1 MRGGRCLGTELCGGE
16 PLNLVALPYPSS
28 PALPTIVMRSVV
40 QHARLGTP
48 PAEEA
53 RVTGIMDPNIA
64 KRIREKTVHLRQRL
78 ATTSAAQA
86 ERQHLEVLRSDW
98 ERRTRTYKQREE
110 GYMKQITELE
120 DAILDF
126 HSSRW
131 REKEDDA
138 VDPMLPVA
146 GTHRDIVGSLEEL
159 EGRSEAI
166 RAERH
171 RDLTRSHRARL
182 LDWTKELD
190 GVRRHK
196 EEGMRKWKQR
206 ADALDK
212 ERLWAANLCAKLT
225 TLNED
230 LVAQNDE
237 LRDRFKTG
245 EDDRRYL
252 IHQLAQIKKDTAR
265 CHQAAQALD
274 DRLDDARARGAG
286 DRAGGVKRVA
296 SSNLKVD
303 VTAEHRKKRLDEIK
317 RLETG
322 LEHLQRNLL
331 GERRRCAERADESTA
346 LQRVL
351 RRRLLDLNEQ
361 LDDAQLEAEC
371 GDTPD
376 ESSELALLTWQ
387 SRVLALLYERAF
399 PADRAGAW
407 LPGKLHR

>member
-1 MRGGRCLGTELCGGE
+1 MRW
-16 PLNLVALPYPSS
+16 
-28 PALPTIVMRSVV
+28 PAVL
-40 QHARLGTP
+40 
-48 PAEEA
+48 
-53 RVTGIMDPNIA
+53 
-64 KRIREKTVHLRQRL
+64 L
-78 ATTSAAQA
+78 ATRAAAQFGVFSGDGA
-86 ERQHLEVLRSDW
+86 TDCFYVYNGVNYVSGHQ
-98 ERRTRTYKQREE
+98 
-110 GYMKQITELE
+110 LE

-182 LDWTKELD
+182 LDWSKELD

-196 EEGMRKWKQR
+196 EAGMRKWKQR

-274 DRLDDARARGAG
+274 RAARRSAAPRGSP
-286 DRAGGVKRVA
+286 RA
-296 SSNLKVD
+296 S
-303 VTAEHRKKRLDEIK
+303 
-317 RLETG
+317 
-322 LEHLQRNLL
+322 
-331 GERRRCAERADESTA
+331 
-346 LQRVL
+346 
-351 RRRLLDLNEQ
+351 
-361 LDDAQLEAEC
+361 
-371 GDTPD
+371 
-376 ESSELALLTWQ
+376 
-387 SRVLALLYERAF
+387 
-399 PADRAGAW
+399 AGA
-407 LPGKLHR
+407 PRCRAP

>member
-1 MRGGRCLGTELCGGE
+1 
-16 PLNLVALPYPSS
+16 
-28 PALPTIVMRSVV
+28 MRSVV

-110 GYMKQITELE
+110 GYMKRITELE

-182 LDWTKELD
+182 LDWSKELD
-190 GVRRHK
+190 GARRGGK
-196 EEGMRKWKQR
+196 
-206 ADALDK
+206 
-212 ERLWAANLCAKLT
+212 
-225 TLNED
+225 
-230 LVAQNDE
+230 
-237 LRDRFKTG
+237 
-245 EDDRRYL
+245 
-252 IHQLAQIKKDTAR
+252 
-265 CHQAAQALD
+265 
-274 DRLDDARARGAG
+274 RARH
-286 DRAGGVKRVA
+286 
-296 SSNLKVD
+296 S
-303 VTAEHRKKRLDEIK
+303 
-317 RLETG
+317 
-322 LEHLQRNLL
+322 
-331 GERRRCAERADESTA
+331 
-346 LQRVL
+346 
-351 RRRLLDLNEQ
+351 
-361 LDDAQLEAEC
+361 
-371 GDTPD
+371 
-376 ESSELALLTWQ
+376 Q
-387 SRVLALLYERAF
+387 SRPLSTRF
-399 PADRAGAW
+399 G
-407 LPGKLHR
+407 